1 MTIINQ
7 EQLTLLYKMNVAA
20 YSGKPF
26 QGTEYKF
33 VNSKDNNGYYGSAH
47 VNQEKKQLIFTHRGT
62 DEINPWGYG
71 NPSNVYDKA
80 GI

>member
-1 MTIINQ
+1 MIIINQ
-7 EQLTLLYKMNVAA
+7 EQLALLYKMNVAA

-47 VNQEKKQLIFTHRGT
+47 VNQEKKLIILIHLLL
-62 DEINPWGYG
+62 
-71 NPSNVYDKA
+71 KA
-80 GI
+80 PPIRMRIPPK